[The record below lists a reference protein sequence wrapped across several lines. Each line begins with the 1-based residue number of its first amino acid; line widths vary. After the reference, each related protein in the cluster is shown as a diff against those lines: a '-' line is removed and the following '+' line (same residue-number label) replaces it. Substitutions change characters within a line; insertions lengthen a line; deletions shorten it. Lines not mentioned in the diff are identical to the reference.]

1 MAWTIERMACTLH
14 VEDDPVFADMHD
26 ASALV
31 AGAPPGSCS
40 VASSWWPPAG
50 RRAHVR
56 GAGGGVYRH
65 IDAANLDLK
74 GFTGEPLMTARE
86 LLAELL
92 TGDTAQEQV
101 T

>member
-1 MAWTIERMACTLH
+1 
-14 VEDDPVFADMHD
+14 
-26 ASALV
+26 
-31 AGAPPGSCS
+31 
-40 VASSWWPPAG
+40 
-50 RRAHVR
+50 
-56 GAGGGVYRH
+56 
-65 IDAANLDLK
+65 LDLK

>member
-1 MAWTIERMACTLH
+1 M
-14 VEDDPVFADMHD
+14 
-26 ASALV
+26 SA
-31 AGAPPGSCS
+31 AP
-40 VASSWWPPAG
+40 A
-50 RRAHVR
+50 
-56 GAGGGVYRH
+56 GGVYRQ